1 MKPVIDLTKEYGLVL
16 EGGGAKGAYQ
26 IGAWKALREAGVKLK
41 GIAGTSVGAL
51 NGALICMGDY
61 ENARKVWENI
71 TYSRI
76 MSVDD
81 EKMEY
86 LFRQKKL
93 DMDMVKDALEFMKEG
108 GIDVAPLRAL
118 IHDCIDEQ
126 KIMHSP
132 IDLYILTFDVDEW
145 KELDIDIKKSDPS
158 LIQDFLLAS
167 AYIFPLFKNEKLHG
181 KTYVD
186 GGAIDNVPLG
196 SLVSRGYQD
205 IIMIRIFGI
214 GREKKVKIPEGTTVY
229 TVAPRISLGSIMEFD
244 SRKSRRHMKLGYY
257 DTMRMLYGL
266 EGKIYYIDESEEE
279 CYYLNQLIQLDNNIY
294 EYLMEV
300 CQIPKEPKQY
310 VRNMTEIVLPVMAE
324 ELKLSKDWNY
334 KELYL
339 SMLEATARLCRIS
352 KYKIYTLREL
362 QDKVY
367 EKLYRLSGQEVPAF
381 VQIISRDILIERY
394 SYEEDKKWI

>member
-93 DMDMVKDALEFMKEG
+93 DMDMVKDALEFMKEE

-367 EKLYRLSGQEVPAF
+367 KKLYRLSGQEVPAF
-381 VQIISRDILIERY
+381 VQIISRDILI
-394 SYEEDKKWI
+394 

>member
-108 GIDVAPLRAL
+108 GIDVAPLRDL

-381 VQIISRDILIERY
+381 VQIISRDILI
-394 SYEEDKKWI
+394 

>member
-244 SRKSRRHMKLGYY
+244 SRKSCRHMKLGYY

-381 VQIISRDILIERY
+381 VQIISRDILI
-394 SYEEDKKWI
+394 

>member
-214 GREKKVKIPEGTTVY
+214 GREKKVKIPEVTTVY

-300 CQIPKEPKQY
+300 CQIPKESKQY

-381 VQIISRDILIERY
+381 VQIISRDILI
-394 SYEEDKKWI
+394 

>member
-334 KELYL
+334 KELSL

-381 VQIISRDILIERY
+381 VQIISRDILI
-394 SYEEDKKWI
+394 

>member
-300 CQIPKEPKQY
+300 CHIPKEAKQY

-381 VQIISRDILIERY
+381 VQIISRDILI
-394 SYEEDKKWI
+394 

>member
-300 CQIPKEPKQY
+300 CQIPKESKQY

-367 EKLYRLSGQEVPAF
+367 EKVYRLSGQEVPAF
-381 VQIISRDILIERY
+381 VQIISRDILI
-394 SYEEDKKWI
+394 

>member
-132 IDLYILTFDVDEW
+132 IDLYILPFDVDEW

-214 GREKKVKIPEGTTVY
+214 GQEKKVKIPEGTTVY

-294 EYLMEV
+294 AYLLEV
-300 CQIPKEPKQY
+300 CQIPKEPKHY

-381 VQIISRDILIERY
+381 VQIISRDILI
-394 SYEEDKKWI
+394 

>member
-1 MKPVIDLTKEYGLVL
+1 MKPIIDLTKEYGLVL

-186 GGAIDNVPLG
+186 GGAINNVPLG
-196 SLVSRGYQD
+196 SLVSRGYED
-205 IIMIRIFGI
+205 IIMVRIFGI

-229 TVAPRISLGSIMEFD
+229 TVEPRVSLGSIMEFD

-279 CYYLNQLIQLDNNIY
+279 CYYLKQLIQLDDSIY
-294 EYLMEV
+294 EYLMEI
-300 CQIPKEPKQY
+300 CQIPKEPKKY
-310 VRNMTEIVLPVMAE
+310 VRNMTEVVLPVMAE
-324 ELKLSKDWNY
+324 EFKLSRDWSY

-339 SMLEATARLCRIS
+339 SMLEATAKLCRIS

-367 EKLYRLSGQEVPAF
+367 EKFYRLSGQEIPAF
-381 VQIISRDILIERY
+381 VQIISRDILI
-394 SYEEDKKWI
+394 

>member
-300 CQIPKEPKQY
+300 CQIPKESKQY

-381 VQIISRDILIERY
+381 VQIISRDILI
-394 SYEEDKKWI
+394 

>member
-279 CYYLNQLIQLDNNIY
+279 CYYLKQLIQLDNNIY

-381 VQIISRDILIERY
+381 VQIISKDILI
-394 SYEEDKKWI
+394 

>member
-229 TVAPRISLGSIMEFD
+229 TVAPRLSLGSIMEFD

-381 VQIISRDILIERY
+381 VQIISRDILI
-394 SYEEDKKWI
+394 

>member
-300 CQIPKEPKQY
+300 CQIPKEQKKY

-367 EKLYRLSGQEVPAF
+367 EKLYRLSGQEVTAF
-381 VQIISRDILIERY
+381 VQIISKDIMI
-394 SYEEDKKWI
+394 

>member
-1 MKPVIDLTKEYGLVL
+1 M
-16 EGGGAKGAYQ
+16 
-26 IGAWKALREAGVKLK
+26 
-41 GIAGTSVGAL
+41 
-51 NGALICMGDY
+51 
-61 ENARKVWENI
+61 
-71 TYSRI
+71 
-76 MSVDD
+76 
-81 EKMEY
+81 
-86 LFRQKKL
+86 
-93 DMDMVKDALEFMKEG
+93 
-108 GIDVAPLRAL
+108 
-118 IHDCIDEQ
+118 
-126 KIMHSP
+126 
-132 IDLYILTFDVDEW
+132 
-145 KELDIDIKKSDPS
+145 
-158 LIQDFLLAS
+158 
-167 AYIFPLFKNEKLHG
+167 
-181 KTYVD
+181 
-186 GGAIDNVPLG
+186 PLG

-300 CQIPKEPKQY
+300 CQIQKESKQY

-381 VQIISRDILIERY
+381 VQIISRDILI
-394 SYEEDKKWI
+394 

>member
-266 EGKIYYIDESEEE
+266 EGKIYYIEESEEE

-381 VQIISRDILIERY
+381 VQIISRDILI
-394 SYEEDKKWI
+394 

>member
-334 KELYL
+334 KELYM

-381 VQIISRDILIERY
+381 VQIISRDILI
-394 SYEEDKKWI
+394 

>member
-300 CQIPKEPKQY
+300 CQIPKESKQY

-381 VQIISRDILIERY
+381 VQIISRDIMI
-394 SYEEDKKWI
+394 

>member
-196 SLVSRGYQD
+196 SLISRGYQD

-300 CQIPKEPKQY
+300 CQIPKESKQY

-381 VQIISRDILIERY
+381 VQIISRDILI
-394 SYEEDKKWI
+394 

>member
-266 EGKIYYIDESEEE
+266 EGKIYYIDESEE
-279 CYYLNQLIQLDNNIY
+279 
-294 EYLMEV
+294 
-300 CQIPKEPKQY
+300 
-310 VRNMTEIVLPVMAE
+310 
-324 ELKLSKDWNY
+324 
-334 KELYL
+334 
-339 SMLEATARLCRIS
+339 
-352 KYKIYTLREL
+352 
-362 QDKVY
+362 
-367 EKLYRLSGQEVPAF
+367 
-381 VQIISRDILIERY
+381 
-394 SYEEDKKWI
+394 

>member
-300 CQIPKEPKQY
+300 CQITKEPKQY

-367 EKLYRLSGQEVPAF
+367 KKLYRLSGQEVPAF
-381 VQIISRDILIERY
+381 VQIISRDILI
-394 SYEEDKKWI
+394 

>member
-300 CQIPKEPKQY
+300 CQIPKESKQY
-310 VRNMTEIVLPVMAE
+310 VRNMTEIVLHVMAE

-381 VQIISRDILIERY
+381 VQIISRDILI
-394 SYEEDKKWI
+394 

>member
-145 KELDIDIKKSDPS
+145 KELDINIKKSDPS

-381 VQIISRDILIERY
+381 VQIISRDILI
-394 SYEEDKKWI
+394 

>member
-108 GIDVAPLRAL
+108 GIDVTPLRAL

-300 CQIPKEPKQY
+300 CQIPKESKQY

-381 VQIISRDILIERY
+381 VQIISRDILI
-394 SYEEDKKWI
+394 

>member
-1 MKPVIDLTKEYGLVL
+1 MHLKPVIDLTKEYGLVL

-381 VQIISRDILIERY
+381 VQIISRDILI
-394 SYEEDKKWI
+394 